1 MKDRRVA
8 EIVWTLE
15 ASRCLDEIYQYIA
28 SQSPTSAHKVVCG
41 IYEKIQILRQ
51 HVRIGQ
57 RYEPVADR
65 EVREIL
71 YGRTGHP
78 LPVAM
83 NSICGDALAYNR
95 RDQDQWLPIR
105 SCRSCSSS

>member
-1 MKDRRVA
+1 MA

-15 ASRCLDEIYQYIA
+15 ASRCLDEIYEYIA
-28 SQSPTSAHKVVCG
+28 SHSPASAHKVVCG

-57 RYEPVADR
+57 RYERIADR

-71 YGRTGHP
+71 YGHYRIAY
-78 LPVAM
+78 LVANEQRIEILGIFHSAM
-83 NSICGDALAYNR
+83 EIEQYLR
-95 RDQDQWLPIR
+95 
-105 SCRSCSSS
+105 